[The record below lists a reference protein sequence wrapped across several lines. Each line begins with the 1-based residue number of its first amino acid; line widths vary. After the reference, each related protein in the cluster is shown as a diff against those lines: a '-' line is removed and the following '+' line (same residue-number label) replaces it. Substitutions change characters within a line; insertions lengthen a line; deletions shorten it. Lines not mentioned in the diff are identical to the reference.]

1 MGQLLKELNA
11 DLTATVQK
19 VRRSLVQISNGR
31 GSQGAGTLWHKQGL
45 VITNAHVI
53 QDDAPQVTLADQR
66 TFPAKVLA
74 YDPQLDL
81 AALSI
86 QADDLPTIELG
97 DSNSLQA
104 GQLVL
109 ALGHPWGIPGVVTSG
124 IIIGGGTSLP
134 GMEQEWLAVNLR
146 VRPGNSGGPLVD
158 GHGRLLG
165 MNTVMAGSEVGLAIP
180 VGIIRRF
187 LDDFYH
193 GEARSDA
200 DTPVEGAPRIV
211 VV

>member
-1 MGQLLKELNA
+1 MNDLVDRLNRELA
-11 DLTATVQK
+11 DVTEQVK
-19 VRRSLVQISNGR
+19 SSLVQISNNHQGM
-31 GSQGAGTLWHKQGL
+31 GAGIIVADDGL
-45 VITNAHVI
+45 ILTNAHVVRKRSL
-53 QDDAPQVTLADQR
+53 QVELPDHQR
-66 TFPAKVLA
+66 LPASLLMH
-74 YDPQLDL
+74 DRERDL
-81 AALSI
+81 ALLKVEAGGLTAI
-86 QADDLPTIELG
+86 LLG
-97 DSNSLQA
+97 DEAQPHA

>member
-1 MGQLLKELNA
+1 MNDLVDRLNRELA
-11 DLTATVQK
+11 DVTEQVK
-19 VRRSLVQISNGR
+19 SSLVQISNNHQGM
-31 GSQGAGTLWHKQGL
+31 GSGIIVADDGL
-45 VITNAHVI
+45 ILTNAHVVRERSL
-53 QDDAPQVTLADQR
+53 QVELPDHQR
-66 TFPAKVLA
+66 LPASLLMH
-74 YDPQLDL
+74 DRERDL
-81 AALSI
+81 ALLKVEAGGLTAI
-86 QADDLPTIELG
+86 LLG
-97 DSNSLQA
+97 DEAQPHA

>member
-1 MGQLLKELNA
+1 MHDRERDLALLKVEA
-11 DLTATVQK
+11 GGLTAI
-19 VRRSLVQISNGR
+19 L
-31 GSQGAGTLWHKQGL
+31 
-45 VITNAHVI
+45 
-53 QDDAPQVTLADQR
+53 
-66 TFPAKVLA
+66 
-74 YDPQLDL
+74 
-81 AALSI
+81 
-86 QADDLPTIELG
+86 LG
-97 DSNSLQA
+97 DEAQPHA

>member
-109 ALGHPWGIPGVVTSG
+109 ALGHPWGVTGAVSAG
-124 IIIGGGTSLP
+124 PVINVGLPPEIGHLNRSFVQAGL
-134 GMEQEWLAVNLR
+134 QL
-146 VRPGNSGGPLVD
+146 RPGHSGGPLVD
-158 GHGRLLG
+158 TDGRLVG
-165 MNTVMAGSEVGLAIP
+165 INTMITGPEVGLAIP
-180 VGIIRRF
+180 IDAVKAF
-187 LDDFYH
+187 LRDKLGNNEESKSF
-193 GEARSDA
+193 AF
-200 DTPVEGAPRIV
+200 
-211 VV
+211 

>member
-1 MGQLLKELNA
+1 MNDLVDRLNRELA
-11 DLTATVQK
+11 DVTEQVK
-19 VRRSLVQISNGR
+19 SSLVQISNNHQGM
-31 GSQGAGTLWHKQGL
+31 GAGIIVADDGL
-45 VITNAHVI
+45 ILTNAHVVRERSL
-53 QDDAPQVTLADQR
+53 QVELPDHQR
-66 TFPAKVLA
+66 LPASLLMH
-74 YDPQLDL
+74 DRERDL
-81 AALSI
+81 ALLKVEAGGLTAI
-86 QADDLPTIELG
+86 LLG
-97 DSNSLQA
+97 DEAQPHA